1 MTAIN
6 SGLKEIHDLREK
18 LEQLTSQIE
27 KGPRQVQARQKTVDS
42 KKLELE
48 SLRSKLK
55 HLKVGSEQKNLQ
67 LKSYEGRIHDL
78 EGKLNSVSSNR
89 EYDALGNQ
97 IAADKMANSVL
108 EDEIIEALEGIDKM
122 QSEIVAFENELITV
136 ELERTA
142 FGNTVTQKE
151 PELRRQIEELQIVA
165 VGVPEKAIR
174 ATAMR
179 SDPAGDVMTV
189 VLYSESGKPE
199 GDVGV
204 PKDAEPLIAS
214 DSGWLPIGG
223 DASRAKHWIRDIVK
237 KPTQ

>member
-27 KGPRQVQARQKTVDS
+27 KGPRQVQARQKNVDS

-67 LKSYEGRIHDL
+67 LNSYEGRIHDL

-151 PELRRQIEELQIVA
+151 PELRRQIEELQTRVSDVESMLPAEIVLPYRRLVQA
-165 VGVPEKAIR
+165 YGARALAPVNGKSCGECYVGLTAQSLVELKSGRFKFCTCGRLMYFVESPA
-174 ATAMR
+174 AT
-179 SDPAGDVMTV
+179 
-189 VLYSESGKPE
+189 L
-199 GDVGV
+199 
-204 PKDAEPLIAS
+204 
-214 DSGWLPIGG
+214 
-223 DASRAKHWIRDIVK
+223 
-237 KPTQ
+237 